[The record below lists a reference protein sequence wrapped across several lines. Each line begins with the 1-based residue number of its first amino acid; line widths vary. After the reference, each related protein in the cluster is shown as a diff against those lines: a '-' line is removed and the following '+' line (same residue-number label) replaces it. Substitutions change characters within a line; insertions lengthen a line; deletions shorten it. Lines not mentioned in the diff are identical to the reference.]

1 MHHGGQTIAVVKCTC
16 VKCTDLWSWRSTRMC
31 EWQEVPRPRST
42 VRQGK
47 PCPVPHCHAQQ
58 TSHHTPLSDTT
69 NLAPCPTV
77 RHITPCPVPHCQTA
91 NLAPRLTVS
100 KPCPVSHAPL
110 SDTANLASRLTVS
123 KPCPVPHCQTQ
134 QNSPTPHCQKQQ
146 NSHQAQLSDTANLAL
161 CPITVRQQT
170 SPRAPLSDTANLA
183 PRPTFRHSK
192 SCLCLCFYTHNI
204 CTVPLQQFTVVVSL

>member
-16 VKCTDLWSWRSTRMC
+16 VKCTDLWSWRSTRTC

-123 KPCPVPHCQTQ
+123 KHCPVPHCQTQ
-134 QNSPTPHCQKQQ
+134 Q
-146 NSHQAQLSDTANLAL
+146 
-161 CPITVRQQT
+161 T
-170 SPRAPLSDTANLA
+170 SPHGSLSANASPCVPLSDTTNLA
-183 PRPTFRHSK
+183 PRLTVSK
-192 SCLCLCFYTHNI
+192 PCP
-204 CTVPLQQFTVVVSL
+204 VPHCQT